1 MRFKSDDQKAKHSSA
16 GDDPLSDLKAAIGY
30 YGNDEVFDPN
40 DLLSSDS
47 ARKYELYS
55 EKDLDALKGRI
66 DRMKGD
72 AKDRLKNHVAAL
84 DEESQKKIAVEAITP
99 EALNPLY
106 EAYPN
111 FSEALDDV
119 RRFLVLCY
127 LDKNRKLALPPM
139 LLAGGAG
146 LGKTSFAHALAK
158 TLDTVFFE
166 FQMASMGAGFSL
178 SGLDLGY
185 STGKPGAIYSYLVE
199 SNVINPLILLDE
211 IDKAAGDDRHK
222 AHGPLYTLLEPKTA
236 QRYKDEAIPL
246 ALDASHVI
254 WMATANDLNSIPEPI
269 LDRFRSYEIKQPT
282 RQQGIKIARSVYQA
296 LLESNPWGHFFSKR
310 LPEEVA
316 SKMATRSGRDMRKT
330 LLDALAKAAT
340 RKSKILRPD
349 DVSLPEIQEP
359 RSIGFHL
366 S

>member
-1 MRFKSDDQKAKHSSA
+1 MRFKSDDKKAKRSSA
-16 GDDPLSDLKAAIGY
+16 GDDPLNDLKAAIGY
-30 YGNDEVFDPN
+30 YGNDEIFDPSE
-40 DLLSSDS
+40 LLPFDPD
-47 ARKYELYS
+47 RKYELYS
-55 EKDLDALKGRI
+55 DKDLDALKDRI

-84 DEESQKKIAVEAITP
+84 GEENQKKIAVEAITP
-99 EALNPLY
+99 EVIGQLY
-106 EAYPN
+106 QAYPN
-111 FSEALDDV
+111 FSEVLDDV
-119 RRFLVLCY
+119 RRFLALCY
-127 LDKNRKLALPPM
+127 LDKNRKLDLPPM

-146 LGKTSFAHALAK
+146 LGKTSFVNALAK
-158 TLDTVFFE
+158 VLDTVFFE
-166 FQMASMGAGFSL
+166 FQMASMAAGFSL

-185 STGKPGAIYSYLVE
+185 STGKPGAIFGYLVD

-211 IDKAAGDDRHK
+211 IDKAAGDDRYK

-246 ALDASHVI
+246 PLDASHVI
-254 WMATANDLNSIPEPI
+254 WMATANDLSSIPEPI
-269 LDRFRSYEIKQPT
+269 LDRFRIYEIKKPT
-282 RQQGIKIARSVYQA
+282 RQQGIKIARSVYQT

-316 SKMATRSGRDMRKT
+316 GKMATLSGREMRKT

-340 RKSKILRPD
+340 RKSKILRTD
-349 DVSLPEIQEP
+349 DISVPEIQEP

-366 S
+366 